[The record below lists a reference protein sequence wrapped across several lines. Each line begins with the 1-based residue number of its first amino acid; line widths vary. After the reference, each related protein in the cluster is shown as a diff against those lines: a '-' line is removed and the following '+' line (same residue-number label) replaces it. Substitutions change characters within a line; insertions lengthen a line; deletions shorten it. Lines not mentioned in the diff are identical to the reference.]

1 MSRMVLGSYTFE
13 DNPTAVGDLM
23 TPERK
28 SAAVETYSSLAFFSW
43 GASIVG
49 KELELTWTQTS
60 TDQYSELQT
69 LLEADAPVVLNPQDG
84 EGKTYNVEVT
94 ALHGEYWLYLSGTYR
109 QNVTLSLLVLSEV
122 L

>member
-1 MSRMVLGSYTFE
+1 MAKMVLGSYTFE

-28 SAAVETYSSLAFFSW
+28 SAFVETYSAGAFFSW
-43 GASIVG
+43 GSSIGG
-49 KELELTWTQTS
+49 KPVELTWTQTS
-60 TDQYSELQT
+60 VDQYGELQT
-69 LLEADAPVVLNPQDG
+69 LLVADAAVVFNPQDG

-94 ALHGEYWLYLSGTYR
+94 ALHGEYWLYLSGDYR

-122 L
+122 P

>member
-1 MSRMVLGSYTFE
+1 MAKMVLGSYTFE
-13 DNPTAVGDLM
+13 DNPTAVSDLM

-49 KELELTWTQTS
+49 KELELRWTQTS
-60 TDQYSELQT
+60 TAQYESMQA
-69 LLEADAPVVLNPQDG
+69 LLEADAAVVLNPQDG

-94 ALHGEYWLYLSGTYR
+94 ALHGEYWLYLSGDYR

-122 L
+122 S

>member
-1 MSRMVLGSYTFE
+1 MAKMVLGSYTFE
-13 DNPTAVGDLM
+13 DNPTSVSDLM
-23 TPERK
+23 TLERK
-28 SAAVETYSSLAFFSW
+28 SAFVPTYSAGAFFSW
-43 GASIVG
+43 GSSIVG

-60 TDQYSELQT
+60 TDQYGELQT
-69 LLEADAPVVLNPQDG
+69 LLEADAAVVFNPQDG

-122 L
+122 S